1 MSQLTEGRR
10 TRDSSRT
17 RARLLEAGR
26 AEFAEYGIAGA
37 RVDRIAAAAG
47 CNKAMIYAYF
57 ENKDGLFDAVFAAH
71 ARSFQEKINFDP
83 DDLPAYAG
91 RLIDGFEDDPAVMRL
106 ISWYR
111 LERAASAPMPA
122 VVSANERRLERLR
135 VAQREGRLTTRYDPA
150 AILALVHGI
159 AGSWATRNPEFGSLQ
174 SDRAARRLAV
184 VDAVARVLAAD

>member
-1 MSQLTEGRR
+1 MSQLTEGPR

-17 RARLLEAGR
+17 RARLLAAGR

-37 RVDRIAAAAG
+37 RVDRIAAAAD

-57 ENKDGLFDAVFAAH
+57 NSKDGLFDAVFAAH
-71 ARSFQEKINFDP
+71 ACSFQEKINFDP
-83 DDLPAYAG
+83 DNLPAYAG
-91 RLIDGFEDDPAVMRL
+91 RLLDGFEDDPAVMRL

-122 VVSANERRLERLR
+122 VTSANETRLERLR
-135 VAQREGRLTTRYDPA
+135 VAQREGRLTTRYEPT

-159 AGSWATRNPEFGSLQ
+159 AGSWATRNPEFGALQ
-174 SDRAARRLAV
+174 PDRAARRAAV
-184 VDAVARVLAAD
+184 VDAVTRVLAAD

>member
-1 MSQLTEGRR
+1 MSQLTEGPR

>member
-135 VAQREGRLTTRYDPA
+135 VAQPEGRLTTRYDPA